1 MTDNGKTL
9 AQTLVEIYG
18 RIGDFHITPC
28 DGAIPISEADR
39 LAEKA
44 VEDYT
49 NALKAEIK
57 RISSQRDAYLDG
69 YKKAFA
75 DVVKLHDALQEAR
88 GSLYQ
93 CFRSSRDD
101 ALESHPDWA
110 EHIADIHFEA
120 ATALAKI
127 EAALEQI
134 K

>member
-1 MTDNGKTL
+1 MTDDDKTL
-9 AQTLVEIYG
+9 VKRLRIRPLNMLVN
-18 RIGDFHITPC
+18 PASMC
-28 DGAIPISEADR
+28 SEAADR
-39 LAEKA
+39 IEAQA
-44 VEDYT
+44 
-49 NALKAEIK
+49 AEIG

-127 EAALEQI
+127 EAALEQSR
-134 K
+134 

>member
-1 MTDNGKTL
+1 M
-9 AQTLVEIYG
+9 A
-18 RIGDFHITPC
+18 DFPIK
-28 DGAIPISEADR
+28 DIPIGETQHCPNCETQAREAERWRVRAEQYSAGWDAMGTKAQALVDQLSAENER
-39 LAEKA
+39 LRE
-44 VEDYT
+44 
-49 NALKAEIK
+49 AL
-57 RISSQRDAYLDG
+57 R
-69 YKKAFA
+69 
-75 DVVKLHDALQEAR
+75 EAR

-127 EAALEQI
+127 DAALEQS